1 MNREGGN
8 FTVRYNDRDIRPDS
22 TMNWGDIIPK
32 TIINFFSK
40 SNKLTNE
47 DIFSVKYPQKPYK
60 IYSTGSVMLYT
71 KPDSIVW
78 GTGCIAPGRIGQT
91 PKKIYA
97 VRGPLTKKELDKRG
111 ISCPEIYGDPA
122 LLFPQIYNPKIE
134 KKYKLGIIP
143 HYIDYFSN
151 IDKQIIKNLEGQG
164 VKIIDVCSG
173 EQKFIDELLEVET
186 VVSSSLHGLIA
197 ADAYGIPNAKVNI
210 SNKLIGG
217 NFKFNDYYLSVGR
230 PEDNGLQLT
239 EKTKIS
245 EIESLFFNEVINWNG
260 DKLLNNAPWLDPDN
274 EKLFY

>member
-91 PKKIYA
+91 PKKNICGQ
-97 VRGPLTKKELDKRG
+97 RSINKKR
-111 ISCPEIYGDPA
+111 I
-122 LLFPQIYNPKIE
+122 
-134 KKYKLGIIP
+134 
-143 HYIDYFSN
+143 
-151 IDKQIIKNLEGQG
+151 
-164 VKIIDVCSG
+164 
-173 EQKFIDELLEVET
+173 
-186 VVSSSLHGLIA
+186 
-197 ADAYGIPNAKVNI
+197 
-210 SNKLIGG
+210 
-217 NFKFNDYYLSVGR
+217 R
-230 PEDNGLQLT
+230 
-239 EKTKIS
+239 
-245 EIESLFFNEVINWNG
+245 
-260 DKLLNNAPWLDPDN
+260 
-274 EKLFY
+274 